1 MAYLTPE
8 DLVAQVPDHQLL
20 ELADDDGDGVP
31 DAAVLA
37 AAIAA
42 AEATVDGYLQAR
54 YRLPLAPVPAVLVRL
69 ARDLAVWE
77 LWSRRDTPGVETRPV
92 YLRWKEALRFLEKLA
107 TGEVLLGVEPQPEQA
122 GAPAR
127 VERGAADRVFTRESL
142 KGF

>member
-1 MAYLTPE
+1 VAYLTAE
-8 DLVAQVPDHQLL
+8 DLAAQVPAHQLL
-20 ELADDDGDGVP
+20 ELADDDGDGQA

-54 YRLPLAPVPAVLVRL
+54 YRLPLAAVPAVLTRL

-77 LWSRRDTPGVETRPV
+77 LWSRRDTPEVEKRPV

-107 TGEVLLGVEPQPEQA
+107 AGEVLLGVEPQPEQA
-122 GAPAR
+122 PATAR
-127 VERGAADRVFTRESL
+127 VERGPADRVFTRDSL